1 MRRDAVAFALS
12 GTLFGL
18 LVGWMIGSQQGAA
31 PSAPTTAVA
40 DTAGAPSTP
49 AFSQERAAELER
61 QAQARPDNGAVRAE
75 LGDLYFDAERF
86 DQAIPWYEAALTL
99 DSANADVSNN
109 LALAYFATTEVDRAL
124 RQLERSLAIDPRNVK
139 ALFSQGIVRARG
151 KQDLAGAAESWQRVV
166 EIAPDSQEGRQAQQ
180 GLDAIRAA
188 HATSKPPSGAR
199 ESEP

>member
-31 PSAPTTAVA
+31 PSTPATAVA
-40 DTAGAPSTP
+40 EPADASSTP
-49 AFSQERAAELER
+49 TFSRERATELER
-61 QAQARPDNGAVRAE
+61 QARAQPENSAVRAG

-86 DQAIPWYEAALTL
+86 DEAIPWYEAALTL
-99 DSANADVSNN
+99 DATNADVSNN
-109 LALAYFATTEVDRAL
+109 MALAYFATTEVDRAL
-124 RQLERSLAIDPRNVK
+124 RQLERSLAIDPRNLK

-166 EIAPDSQEGRQAQQ
+166 EVAPDSQEGQQAQQ
-180 GLDAIRAA
+180 GLEAIRAA
-188 HATSKPPSGAR
+188 HATSKAPAGAR
-199 ESEP
+199 ETEP